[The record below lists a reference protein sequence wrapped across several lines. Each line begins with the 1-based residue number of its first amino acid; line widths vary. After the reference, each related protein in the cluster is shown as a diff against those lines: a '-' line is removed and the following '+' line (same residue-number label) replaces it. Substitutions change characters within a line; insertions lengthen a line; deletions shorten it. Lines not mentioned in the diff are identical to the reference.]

1 MCITYNI
8 TNASFTSKVESERIF
23 YPLAAERA
31 KRAEEVA
38 RNKNTARLSL
48 LDMEIQQDKGGAHMA
63 SSVAWG
69 YGPAIAMPT
78 LVGMMGGTEES
89 DMGPDGQQ
97 V

>member
-1 MCITYNI
+1 
-8 TNASFTSKVESERIF
+8 
-23 YPLAAERA
+23 
-31 KRAEEVA
+31 
-38 RNKNTARLSL
+38 
-48 LDMEIQQDKGGAHMA
+48 MEIQQDKGGAHMA